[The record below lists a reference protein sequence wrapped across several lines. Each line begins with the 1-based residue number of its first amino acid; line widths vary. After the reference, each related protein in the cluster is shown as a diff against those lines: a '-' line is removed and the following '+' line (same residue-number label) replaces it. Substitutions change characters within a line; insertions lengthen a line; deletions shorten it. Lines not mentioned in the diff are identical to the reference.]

1 MGREV
6 HNEFRLNELPNVWD
20 LAAKPDDQKTDPVEI
35 GYDGPGNTFVAL
47 AEKSARDAF
56 KRLGDGRRMI
66 GSVAKADLP
75 PMVQAHINR
84 LSR

>member
-6 HNEFRLNELPNVWD
+6 HNEFRRSELPNIWD
-20 LAAKPDDQKTDPVEI
+20 LTAKPDDQKIDPIEI
-35 GYDGPGNTFVAL
+35 GYDSPGNTFVAL

-56 KRLGDGRRMI
+56 KSLGDGRRMI
-66 GSVAKADLP
+66 GSVSKADLP
-75 PMVQAHINR
+75 PMVRAHIDR